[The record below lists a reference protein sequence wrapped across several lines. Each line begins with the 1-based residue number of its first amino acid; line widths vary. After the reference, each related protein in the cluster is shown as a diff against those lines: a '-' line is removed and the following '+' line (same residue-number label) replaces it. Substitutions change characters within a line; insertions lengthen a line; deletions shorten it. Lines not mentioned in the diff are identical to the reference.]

1 MLRVSGPPTLEI
13 LMHVTQLVGERCK
26 RPRMWTF
33 GILLVLGSLAI
44 SGCCGGKTQDCN
56 KLILVINKNG
66 ESIKTATAKM
76 NAAKEDTTAIEE
88 VASTMEKAADDIK
101 GVEVKDEGLKKLA
114 GEYEEMLRHGA
125 KAARD
130 MVKAANDNDLPGLTK
145 AMGEISKVETT
156 EANLVNKVNEYCSD

>member
-1 MLRVSGPPTLEI
+1 M
-13 LMHVTQLVGERCK
+13 MHWMETGSVGVRREKLPRK
-26 RPRMWTF
+26 RNALWAL
-33 GILLVLGSLAI
+33 GVLAILGSLAS

-56 KLILVINKNG
+56 KLITVINKNG

-76 NAAKEDTTAIEE
+76 NAAKEDTKAIEE
-88 VASTMEKAADDIK
+88 VASTMETAADDIK
-101 GVEVKDEGLKKLA
+101 AVEVKDEELKKFA
-114 GEYEEMLRHGA
+114 QEYEEMLRNGA

-156 EANLVNKVNEYCSD
+156 EANLVNKVNQYCSD